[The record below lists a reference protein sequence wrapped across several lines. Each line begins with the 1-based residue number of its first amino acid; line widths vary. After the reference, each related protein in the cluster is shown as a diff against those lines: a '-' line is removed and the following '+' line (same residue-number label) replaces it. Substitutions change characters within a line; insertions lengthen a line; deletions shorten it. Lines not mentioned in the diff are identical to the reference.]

1 MSKFYGDIARDHS
14 DAFTTGFY
22 GGKPVIIKFK
32 TKPTE
37 KISLQQKY
45 QIHRESAI
53 KEAGEVFSHYVDNSV
68 KLKTSCS
75 EN

>member
-14 DAFTTGFY
+14 HAFTTGFY
-22 GGKPVIIKFK
+22 GGKPVIIKVK
-32 TKPTE
+32 TQPTE

-68 KLKTSCS
+68 TLKTTCS

>member
-1 MSKFYGDIARDHS
+1 MSKFYGDVARDNT

-32 TKPTE
+32 TQPTE

-45 QIHRESAI
+45 
-53 KEAGEVFSHYVDNSV
+53 
-68 KLKTSCS
+68 
-75 EN
+75 